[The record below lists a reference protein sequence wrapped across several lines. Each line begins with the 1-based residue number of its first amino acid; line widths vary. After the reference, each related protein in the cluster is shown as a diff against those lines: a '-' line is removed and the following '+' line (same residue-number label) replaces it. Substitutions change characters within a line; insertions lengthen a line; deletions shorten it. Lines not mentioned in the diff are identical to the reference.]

1 VFVVRDGIVKPRTV
15 KVGYRSIER
24 AEILDG
30 LREGEQ
36 VVVAD
41 QDLLRPGQRVRAITV
56 NM

>member
-1 VFVVRDGIVKPRTV
+1 VKPRAV

-24 AEILDG
+24 AEILEG
-30 LREGEQ
+30 LHEGEQ

-41 QDLLRPGQRVRAITV
+41 QDLLHPGERVRSLTI